1 MVLRDSLVGTRMNKK
16 KPMSEEELASLLQNG
31 LKDAVNYDNTKLSR
45 ERREHLDYYEGT
57 LPKPLHKGDS
67 KYVSQDVYDAVETL
81 KAQLVEVFT
90 GNRKPVRF
98 APTGDED
105 LVQALYAT
113 TAVTTT
119 IQRLNPFYD
128 ITQAVI
134 HDGLQNRNGI
144 VKVFWDNTI
153 ETVADDYE
161 GLDEQELDAI
171 LSETDVLD
179 IEEITL
185 NEETGKFDVTVL
197 RKTSERQV
205 RIVPTPNEEFLISP
219 NAKCIDTAALVA
231 HRMHT
236 SKSDLR
242 KEGYTEDQLNRIGS
256 QDDWARED
264 EEEFAARHS
273 DTSDRHGEPD
283 DEAQDALQPITLYEV
298 YRKIDMDGSGIA
310 RYYKITMAGGVILDK
325 EETDH
330 HPFIDYAPLRSPHRF
345 WGNAFVKK
353 VIPTQNART
362 YLTRSIINHALITN
376 NPRWQVL
383 KGGLV
388 NFKEMTDNRLGG
400 VVNVSRPDAV
410 APLPQPGLNPFVFQT
425 IAMLDEDKEETTGIS
440 RLSQGLNK
448 DAISKQNSKDMVDGL
463 ISNSQQRQKIMA
475 RNFAEF
481 LRKLYLRV
489 YKLLIENADEEM
501 MIEIAG
507 EYIPV
512 TPSTWS
518 TRKDLIVE
526 FTLGGG
532 EIEKEAAKYQQLYQ
546 LFASDPALV
555 ERFGPEQRE
564 AMADEVAERLGISGA
579 SRFLI
584 PLEDMPEPKPNP
596 AEELQM
602 QAQMKELELR
612 ERQQALA
619 ERKQMAA
626 EQEMANN
633 HALAVME
640 LQAKIASDTDDQ
652 DLAERQQDHKETV
665 DNAEI
670 TMLKST
676 EDKRGIVSPTG

>member
-1 MVLRDSLVGTRMNKK
+1 MKKNKA
-16 KPMSEEELASLLQNG
+16 MAEEELVALLRRGIQE
-31 LKDAVNYDNTKLSR
+31 AVNYDNTNLSR
-45 ERREHLDYYEGT
+45 ERREHLDYYDGT

-98 APTGDED
+98 APEGDD
-105 LVQALYAT
+105 DFQQALYAT

-128 ITQAVI
+128 ISLDVI
-134 HDGLQNRNGI
+134 HDGLMNRNGI
-144 VKVFWDNTI
+144 VKTYWDANE

-161 GLDEQELDAI
+161 NLTEDELDAI
-171 LSETDVLD
+171 LAEPDVVDLESISLNDDETA
-179 IEEITL
+179 
-185 NEETGKFDVTVL
+185 FDATVI
-197 RKTSERQV
+197 RQTSKQQV
-205 RIVPTPNEEFLISP
+205 RIAPTPSEEFLISP
-219 NAKCIDTAALVA
+219 NAKCLDTAELLA
-231 HRMHT
+231 HRMKT
-236 SKSDLR
+236 TRSDLR
-242 KEGYTEDQLNRIGS
+242 KEGYPEHLINKIGGGDEWS
-256 QDDWARED
+256 RED
-264 EEEFAARHS
+264 EPEYAERHKE
-273 DTSDRHGEPD
+273 TSDLS
-283 DEAQDALQPITLYEV
+283 DEFDESGQDALAPVTLYEV
-298 YRKIDMDGSGIA
+298 YRKIDMDGSGVA
-310 RYYKITMAGGVILDK
+310 RYWKITMAGQVILDK
-325 EETDH
+325 EETDG
-330 HPFIDYAPLRSPHRF
+330 HPFIDFAPLRSPHRF

-376 NPRWQVL
+376 NPRWQVT

-400 VVNVSRPDAV
+400 IVNVTRPDALS
-410 APLPQPGLNPFVFQT
+410 ALPQPGLNPFVFQT
-425 IAMLDEDKEETTGIS
+425 ISMLDEDKEETTGIS

-448 DAISKQNSKDMVDGL
+448 DAISKQNSKDMVDSL
-463 ISNSQQRQKIMA
+463 VSNSQQRQKIMA

-501 MIEIAG
+501 MLEIAG

-512 TPSTWS
+512 NPSSWS

-532 EIEKEAAKYQQLYQ
+532 EIEKEAEKYQQLYQ
-546 LFASDPALV
+546 LLASDPAMV

-564 AMADEVAERLGISGA
+564 ALADEISERLGIPELG
-579 SRFLI
+579 RFLI
-584 PLEDMPEPKPNP
+584 PVEEMPEPKPDP
-596 AEELQM
+596 AQEMAM

-612 ERQQALA
+612 ERQQALT
-619 ERKQMAA
+619 ERKQMAE
-626 EQEMANN
+626 EQRMANE
-633 HALAVME
+633 HELEVMK
-640 LQAKIASDTDDQ
+640 LRSKIALDTDDQ
-652 DLAERQQDHKETV
+652 ELAERQQDHKEHV
-665 DNAEI
+665 DNEELRVLS
-670 TMLKST
+670 TT